1 MEYFM
6 DWKFPL
12 FPFNIDFLM
21 IALKANRSF
30 ACLFSCLF
38 SKCLVVRHTDK
49 KRKGMCLTLVLRFNW
64 LSFALHNQFSN
75 IVEKLVL
82 EWTIQKIYVMVYKCD
97 IFNKRRKRK
106 KEWEKKRKNS
116 FMQLVLWRCA
126 QMIANRIY
134 YLSKLWQIHK
144 TTNSEHVRDAL
155 PEHKNI

>member
-1 MEYFM
+1 M

-38 SKCLVVRHTDK
+38 SKCLVVRDEKKK

-64 LSFALHNQFSN
+64 LSFALHNQLSN
-75 IVEKLVL
+75 IVEKWVL
-82 EWTIQKIYVMVYKCD
+82 EWTMTHKNNVMKS
-97 IFNKRRKRK
+97 INATFSIKEERERKN
-106 KEWEKKRKNS
+106 EKKGKNS

>member
-12 FPFNIDFLM
+12 FPFNIDFFDDCIKGKQIICMSVL
-21 IALKANRSF
+21 
-30 ACLFSCLF
+30 LFVFKMFGC
-38 SKCLVVRHTDK
+38 KGRKRK

-75 IVEKLVL
+75 IVEKWVL

-106 KEWEKKRKNS
+106 KEWEKKE
-116 FMQLVLWRCA
+116 
-126 QMIANRIY
+126 
-134 YLSKLWQIHK
+134 K
-144 TTNSEHVRDAL
+144 TPLCNLCCEGVHRWL
-155 PEHKNI
+155 LIEFII